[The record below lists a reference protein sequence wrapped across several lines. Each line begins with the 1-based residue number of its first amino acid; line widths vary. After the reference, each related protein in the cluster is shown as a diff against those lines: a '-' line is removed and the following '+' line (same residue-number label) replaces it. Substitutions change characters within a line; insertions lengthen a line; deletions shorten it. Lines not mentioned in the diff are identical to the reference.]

1 MTGRVNLPDKMRKPG
16 IPDWAVYGD
25 RNHRGNLINSIELTE
40 TIQEQHNIRLNEKYA
55 EMAANEQ
62 RADLF
67 HTDDAEILVVAANTP
82 ARMAKGAVQELRD
95 QGVKAGLFRP
105 ITVWPF
111 PIDLLKPLLGR
122 ARRIVMAEASNGQLE
137 DELRL
142 ALSKAD
148 VAPPP
153 IDHVRHFGGILPQ
166 QEEIVQKVLAGEE
179 VAQ

>member
-1 MTGRVNLPDKMRKPG
+1 
-16 IPDWAVYGD
+16 VYGD
-25 RNHRGNLINSIELTE
+25 LAHRGNLISSIELSE
-40 TIQEQHNIRLNEKYA
+40 PIQEQHNVHLNEKYA
-55 EMAANEQ
+55 GMIAQEQ

-67 HTDDAEILVVAANTP
+67 YTDDAEVLIVATNTP

-95 QGVKAGLFRP
+95 QGVKAGIFRP

-111 PIDLLKPLLGR
+111 PIDLLKPVLER
-122 ARRIVMAEASNGQLE
+122 IKRIVVVEASNGQLE

-148 VAPPP
+148 VTPPP

-166 QEEIVQKVLAGEE
+166 QAEIVAKVLGGEE